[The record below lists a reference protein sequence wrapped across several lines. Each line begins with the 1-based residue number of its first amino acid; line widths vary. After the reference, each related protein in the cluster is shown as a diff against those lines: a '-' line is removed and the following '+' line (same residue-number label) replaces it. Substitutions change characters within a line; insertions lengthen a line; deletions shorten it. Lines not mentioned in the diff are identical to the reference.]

1 MATVSKSEAPAR
13 LSQKQL
19 QTISRALADPRRFQI
34 LQQIASQ
41 ACSPCAELRECFPI
55 TAATMSHHVKELEG
69 AGLVETSRRGKFVD
83 TTFCRDTW
91 YAYLAELKKL

>member
-1 MATVSKSEAPAR
+1 MAAPAKSETTVK
-13 LSQKQL
+13 LSAKQI
-19 QTISRALADPRRFQI
+19 QVISRALADPRRFQI

-41 ACSPCAELRECFPI
+41 ACSPCADLRECFPI

-91 YAYLAELKKL
+91 NAYLAELKKL

>member
-1 MATVSKSEAPAR
+1 MATPAKSDTTVK
-13 LSQKQL
+13 LSVKQV
-19 QTISRALADPRRFQI
+19 QVISRALADPRRFQI

-41 ACSPCAELRECFPI
+41 ACSPCSELRECFPI

-69 AGLVETSRRGKFVD
+69 AGLVETSRRGKFMD

-91 YAYLAELKKL
+91 NAYPADLKKL

>member
-1 MATVSKSEAPAR
+1 MATPAKSDTTVK
-13 LSQKQL
+13 LSVKQV
-19 QTISRALADPRRFQI
+19 QVISRALADPRRFQI

-41 ACSPCAELRECFPI
+41 ACSPCSELRECFPI

-69 AGLVETSRRGKFVD
+69 AGLVETSRRGKFMD

-91 YAYLAELKKL
+91 NAYLAELKKL